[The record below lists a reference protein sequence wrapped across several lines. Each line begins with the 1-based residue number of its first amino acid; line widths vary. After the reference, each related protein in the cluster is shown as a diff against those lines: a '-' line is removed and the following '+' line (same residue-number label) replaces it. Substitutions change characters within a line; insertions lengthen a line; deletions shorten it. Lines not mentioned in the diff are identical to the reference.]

1 MEIKKAHW
9 ASDGENVRLTMPLSK
24 VDKENRLVSGWASLD
39 NADSQGDVV
48 LKEANQ
54 RAFSRFRGNIR
65 EMHQPVAV
73 GRMVDFKEDSYFD
86 QETQK
91 FYNGIF
97 VTVYVSKGA
106 QDTWEKVLDGTLQ
119 GFSIGGA
126 IIDAE
131 TQWVKDV
138 GKAIRFVKDY
148 ELVELSLVDSPANQL
163 ANVFSITKA
172 ADGSQVMKGMVA
184 DTRSENVFYCE
195 QDGIAKTS
203 TDDNANC
210 GNCGNA
216 MDNIGWFEYGSEDD
230 KTEKVKSLIAERNS
244 STTSGSEE
252 EPIAKQETAQNE
264 GGVIVAEENKT
275 PETEVAPGSTTTEVN
290 EVDEQGKAET
300 EVESSTETVAEKA
313 EDEKKDETAD
323 NSEVSDEPDISKMFG
338 DLQSAIQ
345 SGLEKNAKATD
356 EAIEKAS
363 KAFEDKVNELVKKH
377 DELVN
382 KFESLQTDIGSVE
395 KRLDGV
401 ESETAMKK
409 SGDLGGST
417 EDTLQ
422 KSKGSKWGGRFLGLS
437 DLQ

>member
-1 MEIKKAHW
+1 MEIKKAQW
-9 ASDGENVRLTMPLSK
+9 ASDGDNVRLTMPLSK

-65 EMHQPVAV
+65 EMHQPIAV

-131 TQWVKDV
+131 TQWVKDA
-138 GKAIRFVKDY
+138 GRAIRFVKDY

-184 DTRSENVFYCE
+184 DTHSENVFYCE
-195 QDGIAKTS
+195 ADGIAKTS
-203 TDDNANC
+203 TEESVSC
-210 GNCGNA
+210 GNCGSA
-216 MDNIGWFEYGSEDD
+216 MQNIGWFEYENDNE
-230 KTEKVKSLIAERNS
+230 KTEKVSALIANRNS
-244 STTSGSEE
+244 SNTSGSE
-252 EPIAKQETAQNE
+252 EPIAKQDTAHNE

-275 PETEVAPGSTTTEVN
+275 TETEVEAGSTATV
-290 EVDEQGKAET
+290 VDEVAEEGKAET
-300 EVESSTETVAEKA
+300 EVESSTEEVASEEQANEEKPETEEVA
-313 EDEKKDETAD
+313 KSED
-323 NSEVSDEPDISKMFG
+323 PDISKMFG
-338 DLQSAIQ
+338 DLQTAIE
-345 SGLEKNAKATD
+345 SGLEKNAKQAD
-356 EAIEKAS
+356 EAIAKATEV
-363 KAFEDKVNELVKKH
+363 FENRVEELVKKH
-377 DELVN
+377 DELVT
-382 KFESLQTDIGSVE
+382 KFESLKTDIGGVE
-395 KRLDGV
+395 KRLETV
-401 ESETAMKK
+401 ESETAIKK

-417 EDTLQ
+417 EETLQ
-422 KSKGSKWGGRFLGLS
+422 KSKGSTWGGRFLGLS
-437 DLQ
+437 DLH